1 MVCFLTDDIIEHHIE
16 EGMVNPE
23 LRDKISFVLLRKHRH
38 QTKKPIH
45 RSLADIG
52 KGSSAPSELSPPP
65 FNITFVHHTLRQQVP
80 FSIIEGFSGVSVYE
94 NLYRIHSRWFLM

>member
-1 MVCFLTDDIIEHHIE
+1 MHVSISFVSSVFIHDHPARFLIDDIIERHIE
-16 EGMVNPE
+16 EGMVSPE

-52 KGSSAPSELSPPP
+52 KGSSAPSESSPPSFKRLHSP
-65 FNITFVHHTLRQQVP
+65 PVCQTLRKNG
-80 FSIIEGFSGVSVYE
+80 SI
-94 NLYRIHSRWFLM
+94 